1 MSGDSE
7 VTSKHTSSIRMGTDD
22 DLSSPRLEYS
32 SDDSS
37 ISDRSS
43 SSESSSGEASPSG
56 RQPWEVIL
64 LDDWSIHDFPIDV
77 SDEVFSRLR
86 PHFQI
91 PNNVSIRKGDVG
103 EKCYDGRSLDV
114 GFYKT
119 TFIAG
124 LRLPLSTLHR
134 QLASYVGVFVS

>member
-7 VTSKHTSSIRMGTDD
+7 STSKHTSSIRMGTDD

-64 LDDWSIHDFPIDV
+64 LDDWSIHDFPIDM
-77 SDEVFSRLR
+77 SDEVFSRPR
-86 PHFQI
+86 PRFQI
-91 PNNVSIRKGDVG
+91 LNNVPIRKGDVG

-134 QLASYVGVFVS
+134 QLASYLGVSVS